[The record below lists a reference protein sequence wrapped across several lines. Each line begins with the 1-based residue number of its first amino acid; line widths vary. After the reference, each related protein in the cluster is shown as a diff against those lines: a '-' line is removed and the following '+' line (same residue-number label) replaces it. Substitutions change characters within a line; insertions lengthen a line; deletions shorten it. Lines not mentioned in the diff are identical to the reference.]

1 MTAMPTA
8 DICDAHPEV
17 EVLEPGF
24 INFGGVDHFSGKA
37 VTIKC
42 FEDNSRVNEVL
53 EKAGEDRVL
62 VIDAGGS
69 MRCAVLG
76 DRLARLA
83 EKNGWA
89 GIIVYG
95 CIRDSAEIADIPIG
109 VQAVATHPRRSDK
122 RGEGEV
128 DTTVR
133 IAGMPIRPG
142 NWIYADSDGIVI
154 APERL
159 PLDDT

>member
-1 MTAMPTA
+1 MTDMPTA

-24 INFGGVDHFSGKA
+24 INFGGVDHFAGEA
-37 VTIKC
+37 VTVKC
-42 FEDNSRVNEVL
+42 FEDNSRVREL
-53 EKAGEDRVL
+53 LATPGEGRVL
-62 VIDAGGS
+62 VVDAGGS

-76 DRLARLA
+76 DRLARQA
-83 EKNGWA
+83 ADNGWA
-89 GIIVYG
+89 GVIVYG
-95 CIRDSAEIADIPIG
+95 CIRDSAEIAEIPVG
-109 VQAVATHPRRSDK
+109 VQAMATHPRRSDR

-133 IAGMPIRPG
+133 IVGMPIRPG

-154 APERL
+154 AHERL
-159 PLDDT
+159 PLDDA